1 MLKELNLSKSWAGKV
16 ILTFIIFALLI
27 GLSCGKRKPPLPP
40 LKEVQ
45 QRVEISGF
53 QRGNVITITWIIP
66 EKNASNNSN
75 LNIARADIYR
85 LAEPLNNSSALSEE
99 EFATNSTLIF
109 TLPMTDS
116 DRGGKQITYN
126 DVLEFANQ
134 PVRLRYAIRFANASG
149 QKAAFSNFLLIE
161 PIAKVAGSPASLNAT
176 VSEQAVQ
183 LFWIAPNLNVDG
195 TKPANVLG
203 YNVYRADKDKDKDI
217 LILLNP
223 YPITE
228 VSFNDKNFEFEKAYE
243 YLVRTVSLG
252 SNGEPVESLDSNKI
266 DVKPKDTFAPSP
278 PSAITIA
285 AAPNN
290 LSIFFAVNVEKD
302 VIGYKIFRTINPNLP
317 KSEWMLIT
325 KEILLSNTFQDFAV
339 ESEKTYYYYI
349 IAIDR
354 AGNISEPSEVIS
366 ETAP

>member
-1 MLKELNLSKSWAGKV
+1 MLNRLSLSKRWVEKAM
-16 ILTFIIFALLI
+16 LAFIIFPLLI

-40 LKEVQ
+40 FKNVQ

-53 QRGNVITITWIIP
+53 QRGNVIVITLLLP
-66 EKNASNNSN
+66 VKNASDK
-75 LNIARADIYR
+75 NILDIVRADIYR
-85 LAEPLNNSSALSEE
+85 LAEPLNNSFTFSEE
-99 EFATNSTLIF
+99 EFATNSTLIS
-109 TLPMTDS
+109 TVAITDA
-116 DRGGKQITYN
+116 DFAEKQITYN
-126 DVLEFANQ
+126 DILEFANQ
-134 PVRLRYAIRFANASG
+134 SVKLRYAIRFANSSG

-161 PIAKVAGSPASLNAT
+161 PIGKIAVNPAFLNAT
-176 VSEQAVQ
+176 ILEQSIK
-183 LFWIAPNLNVDG
+183 LDWIAPNLNVDG

-203 YNVYRADKDKDKDI
+203 YNIYRADKDTDAT
-217 LILLNP
+217 ILLNP

-228 VSFNDKNFEFEKAYE
+228 VSFNDKNFEFEKAYV
-243 YLVRTVSLG
+243 YFVRTVSLG
-252 SNGEPVESLDSNKI
+252 SNGEPIESLNSNKI
-266 DVKPKDTFAPSP
+266 ELKPKDTFAPSP
-278 PSAITIA
+278 PRAITIA

-302 VIGYKIFRTINPNLP
+302 VIGYKIFRTINPNQP

-349 IAIDR
+349 TAIDG
-354 AGNISEPSEVIS
+354 AGNISEPSEVTS

>member
-1 MLKELNLSKSWAGKV
+1 MLNRLNLSKSWSEKV

-40 LKEVQ
+40 LERIQ

-53 QRGNVITITWIIP
+53 QRGNVITLVWSLP
-66 EKNASNNSN
+66 VRNASDKST

-85 LAEPLNNSSALSEE
+85 LIEPLNTSLALSEE
-99 EFATNSTLIF
+99 EFATNSTLIS
-109 TLPMTDS
+109 TLPITDA
-116 DRGGKQITYN
+116 DFEQKQITYN
-126 DVLEFANQ
+126 DILEFANQ
-134 PVRLRYAIRFANASG
+134 SIRLRYAIRFANASG

-161 PIAKVAGSPASLNAT
+161 PIAKVASSPASLNST
-176 VSEQAVQ
+176 ILEQSIK
-183 LFWIAPNLNVDG
+183 LDWIAPNQNVDG
-195 TKPANVLG
+195 TKPANILG
-203 YNVYRADKDKDKDI
+203 YNIYRADSNTDI
-217 LILLNP
+217 PVLLNP
-223 YPITE
+223 YPITDMN
-228 VSFNDKNFEFEKAYE
+228 FNDKNFEFEKAYE
-243 YLVRTVSLG
+243 YFVRTVSLG

-266 DVKPKDTFAPSP
+266 EVKPKDMFAPSP
-278 PSAITIA
+278 PSALTIA

-302 VIGYKIFRTINPNLP
+302 VVGYNIFRSTNPNQP

-325 KEILLSNTFQDFAV
+325 KEILLSNTFQDFAI

-349 IAIDR
+349 TAIDR
-354 AGNISEPSEVIS
+354 AGNISQPSEVIS